1 MNKEGDCF
9 IPFIMK
15 NKEYET
21 IVYFYLQTKDTN
33 ITLPKMAGAMAP
45 IRTYLSYQKLRFRF
59 QKNPIIFHK
68 REAFGTQ
75 IILCQLEFNRKNMQK
90 LSSVK
95 IEKLIRLA
103 LKKIIDK
110 SQIIADIWYEPELG
124 AYLQKPRTRF
134 PMSFLKE
141 VYKRY
146 IKDGMLVIRDGEQA
160 ESFIW
165 EIYEML
171 NYLFIITKEEEKWEE
186 LEAFAYDHTGL
197 IIQYNCMPEH
207 LNRGCRDLYYFDF
220 SDCAPEEYKMLP
232 KGTVYMDFATVKEKQ
247 RIIEGKR
254 KDIKYVSY
262 PKCLDT
268 CVINAL

>member
-1 MNKEGDCF
+1 MNKEDGCF

-15 NKEYET
+15 NKEYKT

-33 ITLPKMAGAMAP
+33 ITLPKKAGAMAS
-45 IRTYLSYQKLRFRF
+45 IRTYFSYQKLRFRY
-59 QKNPIIFHK
+59 QKEPILFHK
-68 REAFGTQ
+68 RESFGTQ
-75 IILCQLEFNRKNMQK
+75 IILCQLEFNRKFMQK
-90 LSSVK
+90 YASVK
-95 IEKLIRLA
+95 IDNLIRLA
-103 LKKIIDK
+103 LKKIIKDET
-110 SQIIADIWYEPELG
+110 IEDIWYEREL
-124 AYLQKPRTRF
+124 AVYLQKPKIRF
-134 PMSFLKE
+134 PISFLKE

-160 ESFIW
+160 EAFIW

-171 NYLFIITKEEEKWEE
+171 NYLFILTREEEKWEE

-197 IIQYNCMPEH
+197 ITQYNCMPEH
-207 LNRGCRDLYYFDF
+207 LNRGSRALYYFDF

-232 KGTVYMDFATVKEKQ
+232 KGTVYMDFATAKEKQ

-254 KDIKYVSY
+254 KDIKYVSF

-268 CVINAL
+268 CVISAL